1 MSKHVVS
8 LRLPATMVEDLA
20 QSAAD
25 AQLSVA
31 EALEWLLRNSFGNSD
46 LLHAL
51 EDCPERPNVKLDA
64 RITGATLDSLR
75 VATMQLRTSN
85 SVYIRKLL
93 YHFFV
98 TKRLKY
104 VLSNGRYTLAGR
116 HD

>member
-1 MSKHVVS
+1 MSTHVVS
-8 LRLPATMVEDLA
+8 LRLPAVIVEDLA

-31 EALEWLLRNSFGNSD
+31 GALEWLLGNSFGNSD
-46 LLHAL
+46 LLRAL
-51 EDCPERPNVKLDA
+51 EDCPERPTAKLDA
-64 RITGATLDSLR
+64 RITKATLDSLR
-75 VATMQLRTSN
+75 VVTVQLRTST

-93 YHFFV
+93 YHVFV

-104 VLSNGRYTLAGR
+104 VRSNGHYTLADR

>member
-1 MSKHVVS
+1 MSKRVVS
-8 LRLPATMVEDLA
+8 LRLPAALVEDLA

-31 EALEWLLRNSFGNSD
+31 AALEWLLRNSFGNPD
-46 LLHAL
+46 LLRAL
-51 EDCPERPNVKLDA
+51 EDCQERPNAKLDA

-75 VATMQLRTSN
+75 VATVELRTSN
-85 SVYIRKLL
+85 PVYIRKLL

-104 VLSNGRYTLAGR
+104 VRSDGHYTLAGR